1 MAENTEIA
9 ALFKRAEKANQTIY
23 LLNVYKGVPI
33 SYEATLVDVSW
44 ATVKVKTQKYQV
56 VCLYRERETYVQSRL
71 WTETLRA
78 RVVDVDIPKAEAV
91 LTNFEYVKSRIG
103 DRTRVRV
110 QPEELMEGDIQAK
123 DVNQS
128 FRCELADLSQDGVA
142 IYIPSRLFSP
152 LLYSRGTA
160 VTLDL
165 RFPGTYTI
173 TEYDPKEPPSHRSL
187 AADRYSRED
196 LRMLSSQNRPQYSDE
211 FSERKVRLPELKI
224 KGTVVNAREEPTF
237 RRYRIG
243 IRINPDDFSRTVIS
257 QFIFQRQT
265 DIIKELKAVYESLG
279 GKPDGRP

>member
-1 MAENTEIA
+1 MAENIEIA
-9 ALFKRAEKANQTIY
+9 ALFKRAAKANQTIY

-71 WTETLRA
+71 WTDTLHA
-78 RVVDVDIPKAEAV
+78 RVVDVDILKTEAV

-103 DRTRVRV
+103 ERTRVRV
-110 QPEELMEGDIQAK
+110 QPEEPMEGDIQAK
-123 DVNQS
+123 DLNQS

-152 LLYSRGTA
+152 LIYVKGTP

-165 RFPGTYTI
+165 RFPGIYTI
-173 TEYDPKEPPSHRSL
+173 TEYDPKEAPSRRPQVT
-187 AADRYSRED
+187 DRFSRED
-196 LRMLSSQNRPQYSDE
+196 LRMWTPQKSASYSDE

-224 KGTVVNAREEPTF
+224 KGTLVNVREEPAF
-237 RRYRIG
+237 RRYRLG

-279 GKPDGRP
+279 GKP

>member
-1 MAENTEIA
+1 MAENSEIA
-9 ALFKRAEKANQTIY
+9 TLFKRAAKANQAIY

-71 WTETLRA
+71 WGDTLHA
-78 RVVDVDIPKAEAV
+78 RVVEVDIPKTEAV

-103 DRTRVRV
+103 DRMRVRV
-110 QPEELMEGDIQAK
+110 QPQEPLEGDLHAK
-123 DVNQS
+123 DVSQS

-142 IYIPSRLFSP
+142 IYISSRLYSP
-152 LLYSRGTA
+152 QIYAKGVP

-165 RFPGTYTI
+165 QFPGSYTI
-173 TEYDPKEPPSHRSL
+173 TEYDPKEAPSRPPPV
-187 AADRYSRED
+187 ADHSSRED
-196 LRMLSSQNRPQYSDE
+196 WWMLSTHSRLQNSDE
-211 FSERKVRLPELKI
+211 YSERQVRLPELKI
-224 KGTVVNAREEPTF
+224 KGTVVNAREEPAF

-243 IRINPDDFSRTVIS
+243 IRINLDDFSRTVIS

-279 GKPDGRP
+279 GKP